1 MRGLAVLFF
10 IVFSAA
16 MTASAQTAL
25 TVEVKEDFATSVNV
39 SGTVI
44 TGLMIGSQEVPDPS
58 GLTFRINEEAKVHA
72 CLQARTRD
80 GQYWAESVFDI
91 PAKQGAVFSISPR
104 DGWRH
109 LSKLSKYGE
118 NDFAALLRV
127 GKDCDIVTDAP
138 LMPVFA
144 QQNSPRKLRVVINSQ
159 RAIRLS
165 AELESRSG
173 EIHQAHCAKPDT
185 RQIRSTAFDYICTFD
200 IFSEGTSVLTLRRRM
215 RTSSTTDRYEVHIP
229 VLD

>member
-1 MRGLAVLFF
+1 MRPLAVLSF
-10 IVFSAA
+10 ILFSAA

-58 GLTFRINEEAKVHA
+58 RLTFRVEETSKVHA

-91 PAKQGAVFSISPR
+91 PAKQGAVFTISPR

-118 NDFAALLRV
+118 NDFAALLRI
-127 GKDCDIVTDAP
+127 GKDCDIAADAP
-138 LMPVFA
+138 LVPVFA
-144 QQNSPRKLRVVINSQ
+144 QQNGPRKLRVVINSQ

-165 AELESRSG
+165 AELESVNG
-173 EIHQAHCAKPDT
+173 ATHEAHCAKPDIRT
-185 RQIRSTAFDYICTFD
+185 IRSTAFDYICTFET
-200 IFSEGTSVLTLRRRM
+200 FSEGGGVLTLRRRM
-215 RTSSTTDRYEVHIP
+215 RTSNMTDRYEVHIP
-229 VLD
+229 ALD

>member
-1 MRGLAVLFF
+1 MRPLAVLFS

-58 GLTFRINEEAKVHA
+58 RLTFRVEEASYIHA

-91 PAKQGAVFSISPR
+91 PAKQGAVFTISPR

-118 NDFAALLRV
+118 NDFAALLRI

-138 LMPVFA
+138 LVPVFA
-144 QQNSPRKLRVVINSQ
+144 QQNGPRKLRVVINSQ

-165 AELESRSG
+165 AELESASG
-173 EIHQAHCAKPDT
+173 AIHEAHCTKPDIRT
-185 RQIRSTAFDYICTFD
+185 IRSTAFDYVCTFEA
-200 IFSEGTSVLTLRRRM
+200 FSEGRAMLTLRRRM
-215 RTSSTTDRYEVHIP
+215 RTSNMTDRYEVHIP
-229 VLD
+229 ALD

>member
-58 GLTFRINEEAKVHA
+58 GLTFRIEEPSKIHA

-91 PAKQGAVFSISPR
+91 PAKQGAVFTISPR

-138 LMPVFA
+138 LVPVFA
-144 QQNSPRKLRVVINSQ
+144 QQNSPRKLKVVINSQ

-165 AELESRSG
+165 AELESASG
-173 EIHQAHCAKPDT
+173 AIHEAHCTKPDIRT
-185 RQIRSTAFDYICTFD
+185 IRSTAFDYICTFGT
-200 IFSEGTSVLTLRRRM
+200 FSEGRSMLTLRRRM
-215 RTSSTTDRYEVHIP
+215 RTSNMTDRYEVLIP
-229 VLD
+229 ALD